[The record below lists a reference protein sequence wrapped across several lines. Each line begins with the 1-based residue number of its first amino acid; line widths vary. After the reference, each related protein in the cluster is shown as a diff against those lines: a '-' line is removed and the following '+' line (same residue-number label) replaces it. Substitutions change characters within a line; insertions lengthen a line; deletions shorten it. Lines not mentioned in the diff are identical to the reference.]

1 MKVTV
6 CQLSDDE
13 IEFLSDWQQLK
24 VHLAQHRP
32 NLVLLP
38 EMPFGRWL
46 AASPKVNE
54 ERRLRSIQLHQDWL
68 PEIEALGVPSV
79 VYSMPVIHGNR
90 FLNTAYVYRE
100 ETGHV
105 PLHSKA
111 YFPQE
116 THFWEESWFTRQEP
130 VTFESADIGNCRI
143 GVLLCTELWF
153 TQWAR
158 HYGQE
163 GIDLLLCPRATSQ
176 TSVQQWIDCGK
187 VSAIVSGAYCLS
199 SNRSGLG
206 EGGFLWGGAG
216 WVTQPGTGNVLTLTS
231 SDCRFSTIEID
242 LETSR
247 DAKVNYPLNVLD

>member
-1 MKVTV
+1 MCRCTAKHIFPRRPISGKKAGL
-6 CQLSDDE
+6 QDRNRSPSSRPILE
-13 IEFLSDWQQLK
+13 IAVS
-24 VHLAQHRP
+24 
-32 NLVLLP
+32 
-38 EMPFGRWL
+38 
-46 AASPKVNE
+46 ASC
-54 ERRLRSIQLHQDWL
+54 
-68 PEIEALGVPSV
+68 
-79 VYSMPVIHGNR
+79 
-90 FLNTAYVYRE
+90 F
-100 ETGHV
+100 
-105 PLHSKA
+105 
-111 YFPQE
+111 
-116 THFWEESWFTRQEP
+116 
-130 VTFESADIGNCRI
+130 
-143 GVLLCTELWF
+143 VLLCTELWF